1 MAKQPRTLTIAFAQ
15 LDELENTLNRELE
28 RLDDLCAFFKMME
41 LQADQASQGGQD
53 GQSASIWQGQRALY
67 SYLSRFMLS
76 IAHGVREVDGQLLEH
91 LAAHENQP

>member
-1 MAKQPRTLTIAFAQ
+1 MKKPPRTLQISYKQ
-15 LDELENTLNRELE
+15 LDELENMLDRELE
-28 RLDDLCAFFKMME
+28 RLDDLHAFFKMME

-53 GQSASIWQGQRALY
+53 GQSVSIWQGQRALY

-91 LAAHENQP
+91 LAAHEDTE